1 MYLHVGNELN
11 IRASDIVGI
20 FDADSATVSAVTKK
34 YLSAQNAK
42 GCVQF
47 ASTELP
53 KSFILYRNRKKN
65 DYEICFS
72 QLSTSALLGRVGSF
86 GNFS

>member
-11 IRASDIVGI
+11 IRVSDIVGI

-34 YLSAQNAK
+34 YISAQNAK
-42 GCVQF
+42 GLVQF

-72 QLSTSALLGRVGSF
+72 QLSSSALYGRVNSF
-86 GNFS
+86 GNFT